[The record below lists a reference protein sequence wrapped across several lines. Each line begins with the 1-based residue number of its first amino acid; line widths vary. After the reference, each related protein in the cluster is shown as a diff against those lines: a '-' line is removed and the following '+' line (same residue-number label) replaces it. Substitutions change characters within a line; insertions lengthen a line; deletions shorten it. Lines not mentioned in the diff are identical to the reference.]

1 MRSCMFC
8 SGRVSTKEDAWPLWL
23 LRRIGADRP
32 GEINGER
39 GGAELR
45 SWCIARPGVRVRF
58 VCRGCNNG
66 WMSELESRAKPVIE
80 PLLDDVPYVLTADH
94 QRTLAVWAVKSA
106 MVFEALRLNQPW
118 VFTHEERMQ
127 LRESSTLPPRTKVWI
142 AKCINL
148 PGPCCAASD
157 LFTKAPASTDQERAC
172 VTTMAFGP
180 LAIQVLNFRLPY
192 VVPDSVDIT
201 TDLRSGPWDSVT
213 AQVWPGLQPL
223 VSWPAA
229 MGLAGEAGFSTFCD
243 RWKPPG
249 GGPRG
254 DHGAVEQGDE
264 ADEA

>member
-1 MRSCMFC
+1 MFC
-8 SGRVSTKEDAWPLWL
+8 SGRVSTKEDVWPLWL
-23 LRRIGADRP
+23 LRMIGADKP
-32 GEINGER
+32 GEMNGER
-39 GGAELR
+39 GGAVLR
-45 SWCIARPGVRVRF
+45 SWRLAGSGIRVGF

-80 PLLDDVPYVLTADH
+80 PLLNDAPYVLAADH
-94 QRTLAVWAVKSA
+94 QLTLAVWAVKSA

-127 LRESSTLPPRTKVWI
+127 LRESSTLPQRTKVWI

-157 LFTKAPASTDQERAC
+157 LFTQAPASTDQERAY

-192 VVPDSVDIT
+192 IVPDSVDIT
-201 TDLRSGPWDSVT
+201 TDLRSGPWGSVA
-213 AQVWPGLQPL
+213 AQVWPGLQPF
-223 VSWPAA
+223 VSWPPSV
-229 MGLAGEAGFSTFCD
+229 GLDGEAGFSEFCD

-254 DHGAVEQGDE
+254 DHGGVE
-264 ADEA
+264 